1 MPQPVISDDHIQN
14 LRSATSVASFESND
28 LSTFCATLTK
38 SLQSAIARASSST
51 QRSGWNHYNRTSLEN
66 VLYSGIPWAELLTH
80 HQRRQ
85 KPRASTASNTP
96 LAEVMTLLLNPC
108 TVTPA
113 LSSVVA
119 MTFFRVVVEDTTCKS
134 VSETP
139 LLLALQ
145 RLLTTRPCTTRQVGS
160 AWITYI
166 QTSVRLQV
174 DTLESYNVERAH
186 RVVSLCKHL
195 ATTMEHGTVLV
206 NCLLTLLQNLDDVDV
221 QLLQRSGRTRQHSKN
236 GPSSCPCNNQCNTKR
251 KRVGVRALDLLD
263 DDLMSGEEDA
273 SGGLQVSKVQVA
285 GGASIEKISRVV
297 SQHQHHGTEC
307 NVCRIRKS
315 SQGITRL
322 SIQLV
327 MLRSRV
333 YKKVL
338 SIFGTLCTRHTE
350 NELRSNRQRPTN
362 RNPLLS
368 TIVYHACQHPES
380 ASLRLCL
387 LLLADSSSFRGYE
400 SVIGDLWR
408 LYEQRASTLGKAIL
422 KIYSEILVECAHFD
436 DSNQFWEALQ
446 PLMRQVTR
454 YCDSKLA
461 SQEELNTETS
471 ERVRLILRSFSYIL
485 CHRRH
490 SLCSFEAD
498 PKWKKLVSK
507 LAMAF
512 EDEEWWLT
520 NDMSPGDR
528 KETLATLQAVGIL
541 GFLVNGEGKEES
553 VEKCTPWPFI
563 DVASIRSAHRR
574 MGPDIGR
581 HGLLSKPA
589 LRPTTPSRSVFRRK
603 SKTDVCTTGVP
614 IMDYLNDDLLRTTF
628 SFLGYKRLVKASV
641 ICKAWKSLIDSDAL
655 WHQAYMAR
663 FTTRQDCESIDIRW
677 KTAFRNKL
685 FAEKALRFKRHPSG
699 WKHRTCEHIGCLMV
713 LRSPNQMTIHYRSHK
728 KRTAK
733 QHKKKRPTTKRRRL
747 NAKDSQTADKAKMV

>member
-1 MPQPVISDDHIQN
+1 MSQPVTSDDNTQN
-14 LRSATSVASFESND
+14 LQSSASLASFESTD
-28 LSTFCATLTK
+28 LSTFCTTLTK

-66 VLYSGIPWAELLTH
+66 VLYSGIPWTELLTH

-108 TVTPA
+108 IVTPA

-134 VSETP
+134 VSGSP
-139 LLLALQ
+139 LLPALQ
-145 RLLTTRPCTTRQVGS
+145 LLLTTQPYATRQVGS
-160 AWITYI
+160 AWIAYI

-195 ATTMEHGTVLV
+195 ATNMEYGTVLV
-206 NCLLTLLQNLDDVDV
+206 DCLLTLLQNLDDVDAK
-221 QLLQRSGRTRQHSKN
+221 LLQQSGRTRQHRRN
-236 GPSSCPCNNQCNTKR
+236 DPFSCTCNIQRNKKR
-251 KRVGVRALDLLD
+251 KRGGVRALDLLD
-263 DDLMSGEEDA
+263 DDLMNGDEDA
-273 SGGLQVSKVQVA
+273 SDGLQVSTVEVA
-285 GGASIEKISRVV
+285 GGGSIEKVSRVV
-297 SQHQHHGTEC
+297 VPQHRRHGTEC
-307 NVCRIRKS
+307 NACRIRKS

-362 RNPLLS
+362 RNPLLWS
-368 TIVYHACQHPES
+368 MMCHACQHPES

-400 SVIGDLWR
+400 SVVGYLWR
-408 LYEQRASTLGKAIL
+408 LYEQRALTLGKAIL
-422 KIYSEILVECAHFD
+422 KIYSEILVECSHFD
-436 DSNQFWEALQ
+436 DSNRFWEALQ

-461 SQEELNTETS
+461 SLSNETRA
-471 ERVRLILRSFSYIL
+471 RVRFIFRSFSYIL

-490 SLCSFEAD
+490 GLVPFEAD
-498 PKWKKLVSK
+498 PNWKKLVSK
-507 LAMAF
+507 LTMAF

-553 VEKCTPWPFI
+553 VEKCTPWPFT
-563 DVASIRSAHRR
+563 DVTSIRSAHRR

-581 HGLLSKPA
+581 HGLLSKPV
-589 LRPTTPSRSVFRRK
+589 LRPTTPSSPVLRRK
-603 SKTDVCTTGVP
+603 SKTDDCTTGVP

-628 SFLGYKRLVKASV
+628 SFLGYKRLVKASG

-655 WHQAYMAR
+655 WRQAYMAR
-663 FTTRQDCESIDIRW
+663 FTTRQECESIDVRW
-677 KTAFRNKL
+677 KTVFMNKL
-685 FAEKALRFKRHPSG
+685 FAEKALRFKRHSSG

-713 LRSPNQMTIHYRSHK
+713 LRSPNQMTMHYRSHK

-733 QHKKKRPTTKRRRL
+733 QQKKKRPTTKRRRL
-747 NAKDSQTADKAKMV
+747 NAKDSQTVVKAKMV